1 MRIALLNIQYYPN
14 VEGGAEIS
22 TQKLAE
28 ELAKSNDVYVIADG
42 EYTGEYKTVNNVKV
56 IRMPARIKY
65 HNKIERVLT
74 RCYKIQCYKLLK
86 YILSEIQ
93 PDVLHTNNLHEFSV
107 IVWKVAYELK
117 IPVVHTLRD
126 YTLLQTVRRYE
137 QLIHKFY
144 SNTVSIATA
153 PSHFTLEVFKR
164 RGYFKKSMKCIAI
177 PNAIDVNKEKF
188 QSRLEYAYNK
198 PDNSIIKFAFLGRYH
213 KDKGVDWLISV
224 FDMIKINAELHLF
237 GKGELTKE
245 SINILSK
252 NNKIFDH
259 GFLKEDCLLKEL
271 ENIDVIVAPSLWD
284 EPFGRVILDG
294 YKNACPVII
303 TNRGGMPEVIDD
315 KKTGIILN
323 DETNQSL
330 AEALIFMSQ
339 RKNIKNMLPFI
350 KEKLKDYTVLEQ
362 AKSFTNMYKL
372 AIENR
377 NYKEVKKWLIRSL

>member
-28 ELAKSNDVYVIADG
+28 ELVKSNDVYVIADG
-42 EYTGEYKTVNNVKV
+42 EYTGEYNIVNNVKV
-56 IRMPARIKY
+56 IRMPARIQY

-86 YILSEIQ
+86 YIFQEIQ
-93 PDVLHTNNLHEFSV
+93 PDVLHTNNLHDFSV

-126 YTLLQTVRRYE
+126 YTLLQTVRKYE
-137 QLIHKFY
+137 QLIHKHF

-153 PSHFTLEVFKR
+153 PSHFTLDIFKSK
-164 RGYFKKSMKCIAI
+164 GYFKKSLKCVAI
-177 PNAIDVNKEKF
+177 PNAIDIDKDKF
-188 QSRLEYAYNK
+188 QVRLENAYNR
-198 PDNSIIKFAFLGRYH
+198 PDNLEIRFAFLGRYH

-224 FDMIKINAELHLF
+224 FDKTKLNAELHLF

-245 SINILSK
+245 SEEIISK
-252 NNKIFDH
+252 NEKIYDH
-259 GFLKEDCLLKEL
+259 GFLKEDDLLKEL

-303 TNRGGMPEVIDD
+303 TNRGGMPEVVDD
-315 KKTGIILN
+315 KKTGVILEN
-323 DETNQSL
+323 ETNQCL
-330 AEALIFMSQ
+330 ADALMFMSM
-339 RKNIKNMLPFI
+339 RENTKKMLPLI
-350 KEKLKDYTVLEQ
+350 EEKLKDYTVQEQ
-362 AKSFTNMYKL
+362 AKSFSKIYRM
-372 AIENR
+372 AIENNHR
-377 NYKEVKKWLIRSL
+377 